1 MIKKFKEEDA
11 KRCSEIMLD
20 CIDKNLNYER
30 ENRNFMIKMSSPENI
45 IKKARNTD
53 FFVLFDKGII
63 IATGVFD
70 QNEIRTM
77 FVDPKYQGKGYGKK
91 MLEFLINLA
100 IEKGYDLVHL
110 NASPEAE
117 AFYLKQGFKTTGEKN
132 DFNFRT
138 ILMEKK
144 LKN

>member
-30 ENRNFMIKMSSPENI
+30 ENTNFMIKMSSPENI

-63 IATGVFD
+63 
-70 QNEIRTM
+70 
-77 FVDPKYQGKGYGKK
+77 
-91 MLEFLINLA
+91 
-100 IEKGYDLVHL
+100 
-110 NASPEAE
+110 
-117 AFYLKQGFKTTGEKN
+117 
-132 DFNFRT
+132 
-138 ILMEKK
+138 
-144 LKN
+144 